1 MYDTGSWG
9 NVNKCLFILERELTI
24 DSNRHNNKVQLD
36 EPMSFIEIHY
46 KNMNERLHTE
56 VEMTQ
61 PRCITKG
68 P

>member
-1 MYDTGSWG
+1 MSTQPRLETNGRQ
-9 NVNKCLFILERELTI
+9 NKYTT
-24 DSNRHNNKVQLD
+24 KVQLD

-46 KNMNERLHTE
+46 KNMNERLHTG
-56 VEMTQ
+56 VEKTQ